1 MTFDPVAVS
10 TVFAQTDREVWLL
23 AATDGE
29 RRGGLIATSVAS
41 ASIVSDL
48 PRIVLS
54 LGKQHH
60 TWKLVESSLKFVL
73 HLLRDDQLELA
84 WQFATTTGHHG
95 DKFAELAF
103 EAGPCGPR
111 LTDAAGWLDGVV
123 ETSLDL
129 GDRTLYVVEIVEGQW
144 IGPGPALTVQ
154 RMIRTAAP
162 DQLRLVKS
170 QMAEHGAADAEAIR
184 RWRSRAESPR
194 GDSLPPSASGRGL
207 G

>member
-1 MTFDPVAVS
+1 MTFDPVAIS

-23 AATDGE
+23 AAADGE

-48 PRIVLS
+48 PRIVVS

-60 TWKLVESSLKFVL
+60 TWKLVESSRKFVL

-84 WQFATTTGHHG
+84 WRFATTTGHRG
-95 DKFAELAF
+95 VKFADAGS

-111 LTDAAGWLDGVV
+111 LADVAGWLDGIV

-129 GDRTLYVVEIVEGQW
+129 GDRTLYVVEIVGGQW
-144 IGPGPALTVQ
+144 IGPAPVLTVQ
-154 RMIRTAAP
+154 RMIRTASP

-170 QMAEHGAADAEAIR
+170 QMTEHGATDAEAIR
-184 RWRSRAESPR
+184 RWRAQAAESPR
-194 GDSLPPSASGRGL
+194 LL
-207 G
+207 